1 MSEQNNIYVDEFSD
15 GEMDDFAFALNSVI
29 ETFCKFS
36 DKHNFDRDNI
46 IAFVAEKLYQLSEI
60 ATVKHY
66 KVNDQTTT
74 DPVRHGK
81 WENHSGYDD
90 WYCSECGF
98 EINYDGDYPTEYDN
112 FKFCGCC
119 GAKMDKE

>member
-1 MSEQNNIYVDEFSD
+1 MSEQRLIDANALVKKIH
-15 GEMDDFAFALNSVI
+15 EMPFYTWKDCENTLFEVLSAPTI
-29 ETFCKFS
+29 E
-36 DKHNFDRDNI
+36 
-46 IAFVAEKLYQLSEI
+46 VE
-60 ATVKHY
+60 
-66 KVNDQTTT
+66 
-74 DPVRHGK
+74 PVRYGE

>member
-1 MSEQNNIYVDEFSD
+1 MSEQRLIDAFGVQRQLNMSYHGCGLDGFSL
-15 GEMDDFAFALNSVI
+15 GFRKALGLAI
-29 ETFCKFS
+29 
-36 DKHNFDRDNI
+36 
-46 IAFVAEKLYQLSEI
+46 Q
-60 ATVKHY
+60 TVE
-66 KVNDQTTT
+66 NAPTI

-119 GAKMDKE
+119 GAKMGKE